1 MHFLTKFGKKKTLIL
16 KYALFNPIQTT
27 LVRFGQ
33 YNNRKL

>member
-1 MHFLTKFGKKKTLIL
+1 MHFLTKFGKKKNKI